1 MHGNNFAL
9 LEDLLG
15 QHRLQSKATK
25 DYHLVFGENR
35 IEINS
40 VGSSL
45 SYRRYGGS
53 ELAAEAMIVSNE
65 DPVIIGVFPIPP
77 LFTPTAVAKNMY
89 LKFRTPVVVDQSSQ
103 AVVYAKMPIEIGVY
117 RQAKDEEMLVD
128 AFSRL
133 RQQYALYGSPESGV
147 VCRYMET
154 DISTN
159 TDDIKPA
166 RFEEALVRVR
176 IKNDIDDVV
185 KVSKVIIP
193 MDGVVLD
200 HAHDDSWLPG
210 SVEMDLNTSFGKDI
224 VHVRLTSTKVK
235 RLDKTSI
242 KVKKEET
249 LLFLMDAGY

>member
-1 MHGNNFAL
+1 M
-9 LEDLLG
+9 EDLLG
-15 QHRLQSKATK
+15 QHRLQSKTTK

-45 SYRRYGGS
+45 SYRRYVGS

-65 DPVIIGVFPIPP
+65 DPVIIGVFPNPP
-77 LFTPTAVAKNMY
+77 LFTPAAVAKNLY
-89 LKFRTPVVVDQSSQ
+89 LKFKTPVVVDQGSQ

-117 RQAKDEEMLVD
+117 RQSKDEEMLID
-128 AFSRL
+128 AFSR
-133 RQQYALYGSPESGV
+133 RPQQYALYGSPESGV
-147 VCRYMET
+147 VCRYTET
-154 DISTN
+154 EISTN
-159 TDDIKPA
+159 IDDIKPA
-166 RFEEALVRVR
+166 QYEEALVRIR
-176 IKNDIDDVV
+176 IKNDIDNVV

-224 VHVRLTSTKVK
+224 VHVRLISTKTK
-235 RLDKTSI
+235 RPDKTSVRI
-242 KVKKEET
+242 RKEET
-249 LLFLMDAGY
+249 LLFLMDSGY

>member
-1 MHGNNFAL
+1 

-15 QHRLQSKATK
+15 QHRLQSKTTK

-45 SYRRYGGS
+45 SYKRHVGS
-53 ELAAEAMIVSNE
+53 ELVAEAMIVSNE
-65 DPVIIGVFPIPP
+65 DPVIIGLFPNPP
-77 LFTPTAVAKNMY
+77 LFTPAAVAKNLY
-89 LKFRTPVVVDQSSQ
+89 LKFRTPVVVDQGSQ

-117 RQAKDEEMLVD
+117 RQSKDEEMLID
-128 AFSRL
+128 AFSRKP
-133 RQQYALYGSPESGV
+133 QQYALYGSPESGV
-147 VCRYMET
+147 VCRYTET
-154 DISTN
+154 EISTN
-159 TDDIKPA
+159 NDDIKPA
-166 RFEEALVRVR
+166 KYEEALVRVR
-176 IKNDIDDVV
+176 IKNEIDNVV

-224 VHVRLTSTKVK
+224 VHVRLMSTKTK
-235 RLDKTSI
+235 RPDKTS
-242 KVKKEET
+242 VRVRKEET
-249 LLFLMDAGY
+249 LLFLMDSGY